1 MFDIVK
7 KIGYTIKR
15 RRKATYNKNCKT
27 YLKRSRSMLGFNK
40 SGSLFA
46 KIAKMRVPFMALLLI
61 ASIFAATLL
70 FGTVNTFAITD
81 GENTHK
87 IHTLSTDV
95 SDAITVAGFS
105 TEQYKVLSV
114 SATDNVTNVA
124 LAYKFPVYITVGE
137 KTIETGAIQSTVAEI
152 LANAGFTV
160 DNHDMVEPSLDTVIS
175 DTAYIDYT
183 NIDYVT
189 GSYTEAI
196 PCNVKTVYSS
206 KLDAGTTTLSEGKD
220 GEQQVNYTAKVVNG
234 VTVET
239 VVDSRITLS
248 AAVDGTK
255 TIGTKKAA
263 VTTSESVKTV
273 STLAAPTIEL
283 DENGNPVNFK
293 KHITVQATAYTY
305 TGNNCSTGVAPQ
317 PGYIAVNPNV
327 IPYGTK
333 MYIKSSDGT
342 YIYGYAVAADTGGFI
357 KSRPNNV
364 DLFMSSKAAST
375 AFGRRNVEIYILE

>member
-1 MFDIVK
+1 
-7 KIGYTIKR
+7 
-15 RRKATYNKNCKT
+15 
-27 YLKRSRSMLGFNK
+27 MLRFNK
-40 SGSLFA
+40 SGFSFA
-46 KIAKMRVPFMALLLI
+46 RILHLRMPLVAMLLI
-61 ASIFAATLL
+61 AAICAATLL
-70 FGTVNTFAITD
+70 FGTVNTFTVSD
-81 GENTHK
+81 GEKTQK

-95 SDAITVAGFS
+95 ENAVKLAGFS
-105 TEQYKVLSV
+105 SDKYKVLGV
-114 SATDNVTNVA
+114 SATDDITNIA
-124 LAYKFPVYITVGE
+124 LAYTFPVYITMGDETVE
-137 KTIETGAIQSTVAEI
+137 TYAIESTVADI
-152 LANAGFTV
+152 LASAGYTV
-160 DNHDMVEPSLDTVIS
+160 DRFDMVEPSLDTVIS

-196 PCNVKTVYSS
+196 PCTVKTVYSS
-206 KLDAGTTTLSEGKD
+206 KLEAGATTLTEGKD

-248 AAVDGTK
+248 EAVNGTK
-255 TIGTKKAA
+255 TVGTKKAA
-263 VTTSESVKTV
+263 VKTSENVKSI
-273 STLAAPTIEL
+273 STLNPSSPIEL
-283 DENGNPVNFK
+283 DANGNPVSYK

-317 PGYIAVNPNV
+317 PGYIAVNPDV

-333 MYIKSSDGT
+333 MYIKSSDGS

-357 KSRPNNV
+357 NSRPNNV
-364 DLFMSSKAAST
+364 DLFMTSKAACT

>member
-1 MFDIVK
+1 
-7 KIGYTIKR
+7 
-15 RRKATYNKNCKT
+15 
-27 YLKRSRSMLGFNK
+27 MLRFNK
-40 SGSLFA
+40 SGFSFA
-46 KIAKMRVPFMALLLI
+46 KLLQMRMPLVAMLLI
-61 ASIFAATLL
+61 AAICAASLL
-70 FGTVNTFAITD
+70 FGTVNTFTVSD
-81 GENTHK
+81 GEKTQK

-95 SDAITVAGFS
+95 ENAMTLAGFGS
-105 TEQYKVLSV
+105 DKYKVLSV
-114 SATDNVTNVA
+114 SATGTATHID
-124 LAYKFPVYITVGE
+124 LAYTFPVYITCGD
-137 KTIETGAIQSTVAEI
+137 KTTTIGVTEATVADI
-152 LANAGFTV
+152 LKDAGCTV
-160 DNHDMVEPSLDTVIS
+160 DQFDMVEPSLDTVIS

-196 PCNVKTVYSS
+196 PCTVKTVYSS
-206 KLDAGTTTLSEGKD
+206 KLDEGKTTLSEGKD

-248 AAVDGTK
+248 EAVNGTK
-255 TIGTKKAA
+255 TVGTKKAA
-263 VTTSESVKTV
+263 VKTSENVKSV
-273 STLAAPTIEL
+273 STLNPSAPIEL
-283 DENGNPVNFK
+283 DANGNPVNYK

-333 MYIKSSDGT
+333 MYIKSSDGS
-342 YIYGYAVAADTGGFI
+342 YVYGYAVAADTGGFI

-364 DLFMSSKAAST
+364 DLFMSSKAACT